1 MQTGRETLRKHVA
14 VEAGPVEISDDML
27 DLVAG
32 GGGHWDPNG
41 ALPDFDPNGVHPSF
55 DPDG

>member
-1 MQTGRETLRKHVA
+1 MKDIVA
-14 VEAGPVEISDDML
+14 VDAGLAIELSEDILEI
-27 DLVAG
+27 VAGG

-41 ALPDFDPNGVHPSF
+41 ATSMGSNGALPSF